1 MKNNKGFTFVE
12 LLVVIALL
20 SIVLILTIS
29 QVQRVNNNSKIKLC
43 KNKLSLIEESLNLY
57 LTNNRSLFSSGGL
70 CEKKP
75 VNNICYTSIK
85 TIADQGII
93 DYDKDKTI
101 INPVNNKL
109 LNDYKVKIIYDSN
122 NDKFSSEIQIKKE
135 NETVSDENYDTI
147 CGKSTGIKEE
157 DNDKSFFEK
166 KSYDFKII
174 TIEED
179 GSEHEL
185 DSGQNSV
192 EKAINEI
199 GNYCKSLSFEGIEDY
214 SYVSY
219 DIKDENTVNCIY
231 KKGIRYS
238 LSIINGNGIVI
249 DNIDKYTNKKY
260 KLNESVII
268 NFRIEGNYL
277 YDSISCNTSNATS
290 CEYNPDDSTIKVT
303 FKNKEDIVLT
313 INSKDML
320 NVGMYYENPDE
331 DNKYD
336 TDTSNNQLFAT
347 VDEAKEYCN
356 NHIKENYVFN
366 KETGYNENTNGCY
379 YKLKRTNLSFDL
391 SDTNIVSV
399 LVDPGSNT
407 MSGTITT
414 ITGYKYGQKIT
425 LKVNYKNGYEYDS
438 IVCISGEC
446 TLNDDGTI
454 TLVSYADSVSIAPKS
469 KKIPPKYMIYHHYQ
483 DADDINGYSSVLISN
498 DEPVNDS
505 ITESNLLAT
514 YCDATVGIYKYVST
528 ISFYNSSNHE
538 INCYYDR
545 SESVLVE
552 FDATLNNIKT
562 KSSLSNFA
570 LTLTPNNSKD
580 VSASIIDLSS
590 STSRSHTYRY
600 GQEIVLTISGYVNVP
615 GVEPVTCNSNNEC
628 IINTN
633 GTFKTTLSN
642 NLTFKPGTVE
652 YKVYNHYQD
661 ADDING
667 YSTEVGT
674 SENVSMTNTDSTNY
688 ANVCGKQSNKNSTYT
703 YNSSLSYLDSSK
715 KEIDC
720 YFDRNTYTVTFVKG
734 NASAFD
740 SHVSQINIVPASS
753 IVLGLTSLTN
763 NSTAI
768 KYRHGQEI
776 IINKSDFA
784 TDFQLDNVM
793 CSDSNL
799 CTIGKDGVTRVTV
812 PTNNNLK
819 VYVKSK
825 PTEIEYKVY
834 HHYQDADD
842 INGYTAD
849 FVKTIGIVLSVGDDK
864 NYNNECNQSKDGF
877 TYNKTISYLDR
888 SKKEINCYYD
898 RNESVSVTFDS
909 KDLNNIK
916 TKSSLS
922 NFALTL
928 TPNTSKDVATTTIN
942 LSSPGTHT
950 YRYGQEIVLTISGYV
965 NVPGVEPVTCNSNN
979 ECIINSNGTF
989 KTTLNNKITFKPG
1002 TVEYKVYNHYQDADN
1017 VNGFT
1022 SELADPVTISM
1033 AVADDIN
1040 RNNICAKQNNKGTHT
1055 FKKAISYLD
1064 SSRKEINCYFERN

>member
-580 VSASIIDLSS
+580 VSTSIIDLSS

-600 GQEIVLTISGYVNVP
+600 GQEIVLTISGYSNVP
-615 GVEPVTCNSNNEC
+615 NKEPVTCNSNNEC

-799 CTIGKDGVTRVTV
+799 CTIGKDGVARVTV

>member
-43 KNKLSLIEESLNLY
+43 KNKLSLIEESLDLY
-57 LTNNRSLFSSGGL
+57 LTNNRSLFSSSGL
-70 CEKKP
+70 CEEEP
-75 VNNICYTSIK
+75 VSGICYTSVEK
-85 TIADQGII
+85 IAKQGII
-93 DYDKDKTI
+93 DYDKDKNV
-101 INPVNNKL
+101 INPVNNKV
-109 LNDYKVKIIYDSN
+109 LNDYKVKITYDSSI
-122 NDKFSSEIQIKKE
+122 DKFSSEIQKE
-135 NETVSDENYDTI
+135 NETVSDKNYDTI
-147 CGKSTGIKEE
+147 CGKSAGIKEN
-157 DNDKSFFEK
+157 DDDKSIFDK
-166 KSYDFKII
+166 KSYKFKII

-179 GSEHEL
+179 GSKREL
-185 DSGQNSV
+185 DTGLKPV

-238 LSIINGNGIVI
+238 L
-249 DNIDKYTNKKY
+249 NIDKDDNVILEDFNEKKKY
-260 KLNESVII
+260 KLNESVTIKVKF
-268 NFRIEGNYL
+268 NQNYL
-277 YDSISCNTSNATS
+277 YDENKSYCDVPES
-290 CEYNPDDSTIKVT
+290 CEYNKEDSTIKVT
-303 FKNKEDIVLT
+303 FKAGKDIKLT
-313 INSKDML
+313 IKSKYML
-320 NVGMYYENPDE
+320 DVGMYYENPDE

-336 TDTSNNQLFAT
+336 TDASNNQLFVT
-347 VDEAKEYCN
+347 DDEAKSYCEAN
-356 NHIKENYVFN
+356 VKENYVF
-366 KETGYNENTNGCY
+366 EEYNSEKCY

-399 LVDPGSNT
+399 LVNPGSKS
-407 MSGTITT
+407 MSGTTTT
-414 ITGYKYGQKIT
+414 ISSYYKYGQKIT

-454 TLVSYADSVSIAPKS
+454 TLVSYADSVSITPKT
-469 KKIPPKYMIYHHYQ
+469 KKIPPKYMVYHHYQ
-483 DADDINGYSSVLISN
+483 DDDDINGYSSVLISN
-498 DEPVNDS
+498 DDPVNETA
-505 ITESNLLAT
+505 TEANVKTT
-514 YCDATVGIYKYVST
+514 YCEKVSGYT
-528 ISFYNSSNHE
+528 YQSAISFYNTSNYE
-538 INCYYDR
+538 VNCYYDR
-545 SESVLVE
+545 NESVLVE

-580 VSASIIDLSS
+580 VSTSTIDLSS

-600 GQEIVLTISGYVNVP
+600 GQEIVVTISGYANVP
-615 GVEPVTCNSNNEC
+615 NKEPVTCNSNNEC

-633 GTFKTTLSN
+633 GTFKTTLN
-642 NLTFKPGTVE
+642 NKITFKPGTVE

-734 NASAFD
+734 NASASD

-753 IVLGLTSLTN
+753 IVLGLTSLTS

-768 KYRHGQEI
+768 KFRHGQEI
-776 IINKSDFA
+776 IVNKSDFA
-784 TDFQLDNVM
+784 TDFQLDSVT
-793 CSDSNL
+793 CSDSNQ

-849 FVKTIGIVLSVGDDK
+849 FVKTIGVVLSVGDDT
-864 NYNNECNQSKDGF
+864 NYNNECNQTKDGF

-909 KDLNNIK
+909 TALNNIK
-916 TKSSLS
+916 TKSSLT
-922 NFALTL
+922 NFTLKL
-928 TPNTSKDVATTTIN
+928 TPNTSKDVATTTIS
-942 LSSPGTHT
+942 LSSPGNHT
-950 YRYGQEIVLTISGYV
+950 YRRGQEIVLTISGYV
-965 NVPGVEPVTCNSNN
+965 NVPGVDAVTCDSNN
-979 ECIINSNGTF
+979 ECTINSNGTF
-989 KTTLNNKITFKPG
+989 KTTLNNNIKFKAG
-1002 TVEYKVYNHYQDADN
+1002 TVKYKVYNHYQDADN

-1022 SELADPVTISM
+1022 SELGDPVTISM
-1033 AVADDIN
+1033 TTDDITN
-1040 RNNICAKQNNKGTHT
+1040 RNNICAKQSNKGTHT
-1055 FKKAISYLD
+1055 LKTAISYLE
-1064 SSRKEINCYFERN
+1064 SGRKEINCYFERN